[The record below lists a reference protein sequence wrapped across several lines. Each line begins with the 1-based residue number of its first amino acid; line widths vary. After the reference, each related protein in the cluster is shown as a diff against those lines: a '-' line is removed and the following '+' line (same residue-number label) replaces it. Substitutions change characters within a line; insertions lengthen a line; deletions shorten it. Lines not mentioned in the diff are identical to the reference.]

1 MKVPSPRRFTFP
13 LFVNE
18 VWCGFVD
25 IYVLDACVIEK
36 KLYWEKDILMLTS
49 MSKFWQ
55 SAQTNSVQQCGINPK
70 SFFLDQRRRL
80 DECVL

>member
-36 KLYWEKDILMLTS
+36 KVVLGKRYFNAYKYVEILA
-49 MSKFWQ
+49 KC
-55 SAQTNSVQQCGINPK
+55 ANEQCPTVRN
-70 SFFLDQRRRL
+70 
-80 DECVL
+80 